1 MTVIRLSELIK
12 LAVLK
17 AEGEENDKAK
27 REENRKKAIDRKVYL
42 LSEII
47 KNNINLN

>member
-1 MTVIRLSELIK
+1 MTKLSELIK

-17 AEGEENDKAK
+17 SEGEEVDRTKK
-27 REENRKKAIDRKVYL
+27 EENRKKAIDRKVYL
-42 LSEII
+42 LGEIV